1 VPVEEAKKANRYDPS
16 LFEGVAFRFGAIR
29 VVGGVLGAREPG
41 AGRNLALREN
51 GGQVTAS
58 SELGGYPVRACTD
71 GLRCRDGGYWNDGTQ
86 NQFPDWVQVAWLQ
99 PQRIGVI
106 RAALPFTPATLRSRT
121 RVATNSA

>member
-1 VPVEEAKKANRYDPS
+1 MIRNLQAYHERVAQELASARAMQQALLPQTAHVETLANRHRVRIGS
-16 LFEGVAFRFGAIR
+16 HFE
-29 VVGGVLGAREPG
+29 
-41 AGRNLALREN
+41 
-51 GGQVTAS
+51 AS

-86 NQFPDWVQVAWLQ
+86 NQFPDWVQVAWPQ
-99 PQRIGVI
+99 PQCIGAI